1 VSRPIDRPVE
11 TAASPAAVT
20 PATTTTQASAT
31 ETAAGTAATAATAA
45 AAAQTQAATRGALGD
60 RRWRTR
66 DILVTAVIGATFGVF
81 MAALNAAYAALG
93 AGVGSPWLLVYMGWL
108 LPAVLAPVIVR
119 KPGASVFAEVVA
131 ASVSLLVVSQWGPDA
146 LLSGFLQ
153 GIGAEAVF
161 AAFRYRRFDMPV
173 IALAGAASAALAF
186 VHDAVI
192 YYQGVAPE
200 LLALTLLW
208 MVVSA
213 AVLMPL
219 VTVAIVRALRDAGVL
234 RGFPG

>member
-1 VSRPIDRPVE
+1 MNSIAPSVGPRGG
-11 TAASPAAVT
+11 
-20 PATTTTQASAT
+20 
-31 ETAAGTAATAATAA
+31 AG
-45 AAAQTQAATRGALGD
+45 
-60 RRWRTR
+60 WRTR

-81 MAALNAAYAALG
+81 MAALNAVYALLG
-93 AGVGSPWLLVYMGWL
+93 AGVGSPWLLLYLGWL

-119 KPGASVFAEVVA
+119 KPGAGLFAELVA
-131 ASVSLLVVSQWGPDA
+131 ASVSVLVVSQWGPDA
-146 LLSGFLQ
+146 LVSGFLQ

-161 AAFRYRRFDMPV
+161 AVFRYRRFDVPV
-173 IALAGAASAALAF
+173 VALAGAASAALAF
-186 VHDAVI
+186 IHDTVV

-219 VTVAIVRALRDAGVL
+219 ATVAIVRGLREAGVL

>member
-1 VSRPIDRPVE
+1 MSPV
-11 TAASPAAVT
+11 ASSVDPLGG
-20 PATTTTQASAT
+20 
-31 ETAAGTAATAATAA
+31 AG
-45 AAAQTQAATRGALGD
+45 
-60 RRWRTR
+60 WRTR
-66 DILVTAVIGATFGVF
+66 DILVTAVVGATFGVF
-81 MAALNAAYAALG
+81 MAALNALYAGLG
-93 AGVGSPWLLVYMGWL
+93 AGAGSPWLLVYLGWL

-119 KPGASVFAEVVA
+119 KPGAGLFAEMVA
-131 ASVSLLVVSQWGPDA
+131 ASVSVLVVSQWGPDA

-161 AAFRYRRFDMPV
+161 AAFRYRRFGVPV

-186 VHDAVI
+186 VHDTVV

-200 LLALTLLW
+200 VLALTLLW
-208 MVVSA
+208 MVISA

-219 VTVAIVRALRDAGVL
+219 VTAAIVRGLREAGVL